1 MTNIKLIFI
10 CNDIELSDPAS
21 FGFSVEKNGETIEG
35 FLVKNDGQYFA
46 YKNTCP
52 HTGSPLDWLEHQ
64 FLDSEGA
71 LIQCAV
77 HDARFLIDT
86 GECVFGPC
94 QGQLLQKLD
103 IKIKDDGV
111 YLEG

>member
-1 MTNIKLIFI
+1 MNLTFI
-10 CNDIELSDPAS
+10 CSDTELFDPAS
-21 FGFSVEKNGETIEG
+21 FGFSVEKNGEVVEC

-46 YKNTCP
+46 YKNSCP

-77 HDARFLIDT
+77 HDARFIIET
-86 GECVFGPC
+86 GQCVVGPC
-94 QGQLLQKLD
+94 HGQNLQKLE
-103 IKIKDDGV
+103 IEVKDDGV
-111 YLEG
+111 YLLG

>member
-1 MTNIKLIFI
+1 MA
-10 CNDIELSDPAS
+10 DPALI
-21 FGFSVEKNGETIEG
+21 GFSVAKNGETIEG
-35 FLVKNDGQYFA
+35 FLLKNDRQYFA

-52 HTGSPLDWLEHQ
+52 HTGFPLDWLEHQ